1 MKTLNLDKGRL
12 HQILTKPSHWIS
24 VSAAHQRPET
34 QKSKFKCLVYWI
46 CNNRFN
52 RFHHSEKWSRWPR
65 RTEAVRDGR
74 GEVLE
79 VLMMTMGK
87 LVIGLNDWP
96 TRTASNLQQSHLDLT
111 SCQLFSGCSLDC
123 VSFSYLL
130 DILGGWCFYFISIGS
145 HYDPDKI
152 VECLNDSEA
161 SRPGLWMRKGLVKML
176 SGWLWRCLHARVR
189 CPDWLLLAGHGVF
202 CPSLSR
208 H

>member
-1 MKTLNLDKGRL
+1 MI
-12 HQILTKPSHWIS
+12 QVTK
-24 VSAAHQRPET
+24 EDT
-34 QKSKFKCLVYWI
+34 
-46 CNNRFN
+46 
-52 RFHHSEKWSRWPR
+52 
-65 RTEAVRDGR
+65 RTEAVREWGE
-74 GEVLE
+74 EVLE

-87 LVIGLNDWP
+87 LIIGLNDWP

-111 SCQLFSGCSLDC
+111 SCQLFAGCSLDC
-123 VSFSYLL
+123 VDIIFSLCHWNPSKLGIL
-130 DILGGWCFYFISIGS
+130 DGWCFNFISIGS

-176 SGWLWRCLHARVR
+176 SGWLWRCLHARLR
-189 CPDWLLLAGHGVF
+189 CPDSLLLAGHGVF